1 MACIKETD
9 VNRDIDDAIDEYLD
23 KFDWV

>member
-9 VNRDIDDAIDEYLD
+9 VNRDIDDAIDDYLD

>member
-1 MACIKETD
+1 MACIKEAD
-9 VNRDIDDAIDEYLD
+9 VNRDIDDAIDDYLD